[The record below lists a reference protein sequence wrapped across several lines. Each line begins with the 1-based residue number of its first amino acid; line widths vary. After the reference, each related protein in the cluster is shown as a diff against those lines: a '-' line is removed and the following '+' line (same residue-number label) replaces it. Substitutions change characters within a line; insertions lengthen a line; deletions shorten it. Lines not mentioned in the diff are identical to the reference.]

1 MPLVTAHSGCE
12 DTPENSIESILAGV
26 RAGADTV
33 EIDVRATRD
42 GTPILLHDPTVWH
55 EGKCVAVE
63 HLDLDELGAARGP
76 ASDSTGDF
84 PEITTL
90 ERAFSVARSH
100 GIMVNVDLKD
110 DACIDGVVR
119 LVRQNNLED
128 MVVLTGCDAAR
139 ARVVRATAPELR
151 VLLNA
156 DAPRSEAPTAEYMAF
171 VEQTYRSSVALHCC
185 GVNVAFAGCRK
196 ELVMYGH
203 RRYLPVSVWTVDAD
217 RDLRQMIAMGVY
229 SITTYRPRLLTAMLG
244 REEHISPAI

>member
-33 EIDVRATRD
+33 EIDVRATSD

-55 EGKCVAVE
+55 HGKRVAVE
-63 HLDLDELGAARGP
+63 HLDLDDLSSARGS
-76 ASDSTGDF
+76 ASGSPGDL

-90 ERAFSVARSH
+90 ERAFAVARSH

-110 DACIDGVVR
+110 DTCIDGVVR
-119 LVRQNNLED
+119 LVRRDSLAD
-128 MVVLTGCDAAR
+128 MVILTGCDADR
-139 ARVVRATAPELR
+139 ARIVRTMAPELR

-156 DAPRSEAPTAEYMAF
+156 DAPHSEAPAAEYMAF
-171 VEQTYRSSVALHCC
+171 VEQTYSTSVALHCC

-196 ELVMYGH
+196 ELVIYGH

-229 SITTYRPRLLTAMLG
+229 SITTYRPRLLAAILG
-244 REEHISPAI
+244 REEQLSPAH